1 MAGAKELAGALPDTL
16 TSTSTVTVQCKSAVL
31 AEIEVL
37 RQKMLEVARRKAERR
52 ERLTAL
58 KRENKQ
64 HQEKS
69 KEATDAYW
77 RKEKESEALAEA
89 EADITG
95 KLQSR
100 KVRNT
105 QLNDQIRM
113 LETEI
118 KRRQSMKQNQGGDEP
133 DSVVYSKALDKI

>member
-37 RQKMLEVARRKAERR
+37 RQKMLEAARRKAERR
-52 ERLTAL
+52 ERLIAL
-58 KRENKQ
+58 KRENKR
-64 HQEKS
+64 HQETS

-95 KLQSR
+95 KGNLMNMIRANSR
-100 KVRNT
+100 A
-105 QLNDQIRM
+105 
-113 LETEI
+113 
-118 KRRQSMKQNQGGDEP
+118 G
-133 DSVVYSKALDKI
+133 